1 MTEIHDDIRVFHDE
15 IISMFFRIFKMF
27 FFSCIE
33 VCRSF
38 HAGSIMCG
46 RRFRPNS
53 TKKKIRILRQK
64 QICRIHAVENI
75 CHEFRTIFPVRFVS
89 GSCNADKFDI
99 FFFRRIVEY
108 VSENSQRIFHFFL
121 LKKNDFLIFEFT
133 CSKTK
138 KREEFF
144 LRIAVLLFVFTMIF
158 RIEKKC
164 SESFF
169 FEFSSS
175 NLRK

>member
-1 MTEIHDDIRVFHDE
+1 MTKIHDDIRVFHDE

-27 FFSCIE
+27 FFMYRSMPELSC
-33 VCRSF
+33 
-38 HAGSIMCG
+38 
-46 RRFRPNS
+46 RFDHVWKKIS
-53 TKKKIRILRQK
+53 SELDEKKIRILRQK